1 MAQST
6 HMPILSLVLS
16 KIREYLPEDATA
28 IAQQCNNHNIS
39 RWMTNNFPHPYTLED
54 ARSWIKH
61 NITIAANGPSQNFLI
76 VDPKT
81 DYAMGG
87 IGLKPGTDV
96 HSHTAEIGYWLGE
109 EHWGRGTI
117 SEALPAFTQWVW
129 QNRDVERLWA
139 GVYDGNVASRR
150 LLEKAG
156 YLYEGTMKGHV
167 RKEGVVRDLH
177 LYGMTRIDPLPKEGS
192 VNAAFQPM
200 QCVNCKEEN
209 VLYMQAQTRSADE
222 PMTTFCE
229 CRSCGNRWKFSSF
242 EVNKIEQV
250 EA

>member
-1 MAQST
+1 MAQSSNT
-6 HMPILSLVLS
+6 PILTLVLS
-16 KIREYLPEDATA
+16 KIRDYVPEDATA

-54 ARSWIKH
+54 ARSWIEH

-81 DYAMGG
+81 DSAMGG

-109 EHWGRGTI
+109 EYWGRGII

-129 QNRDVERLWA
+129 RNRDFERLWA
-139 GVYDGNVASRR
+139 GVYDGNLASRR

-177 LYGMTRIDPLPKEGS
+177 LYGMERTDISAKKSS
-192 VNAAFQPM
+192 VNVAFQPI
-200 QCVNCKEEN
+200 QCVKCKGEK
-209 VLYMQAQTRSADE
+209 VICRQPQTGSADE
-222 PMTTFCE
+222 PVTTFCE
-229 CRSCGNRWKFSSF
+229 CRSCGNRWKFGEF
-242 EVNKIEQV
+242 ETERSEEIE
-250 EA
+250 A